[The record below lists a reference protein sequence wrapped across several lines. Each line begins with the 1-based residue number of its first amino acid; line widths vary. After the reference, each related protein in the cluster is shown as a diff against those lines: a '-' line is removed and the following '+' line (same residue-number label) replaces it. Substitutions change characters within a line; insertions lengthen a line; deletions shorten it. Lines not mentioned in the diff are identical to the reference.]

1 MSVREF
7 TIGAEDGLGGPALGG
22 TRSAHIHASLLAAIL
37 DHRLTPGTR
46 LPEDEIGALFGAS
59 RTIVRAALQALAHE
73 RVVVI
78 QPNRG
83 AQVARP
89 TVEEARQVFEAR
101 SLLEPRIAAL
111 AASNANADDVDRLR
125 AHHGEEEAAIRDG
138 DQRRAI
144 ALSARFHN
152 MIAEI
157 SGQTILA
164 GLLREL
170 TSRSSL
176 VVALYWRRKDT
187 TCERHAHREL
197 LDAIASGEGERA
209 ADLMRSHLVDLF
221 SGLDL
226 RERPV
231 KEIGLAAILGE
242 ARGGASRLARSRP
255 LPAGVE
261 GPAGGDRGRG
271 D

>member
-1 MSVREF
+1 MSIRELQ
-7 TIGAEDGLGGPALGG
+7 IPDDARARDRAGLLGD
-22 TRSAHIHASLLAAIL
+22 RSARIRDALLAAIL
-37 DHRLTPGTR
+37 YHRLSPGTR

-83 AQVARP
+83 AHVAHP
-89 TVEEARQVFEAR
+89 TVEEARKVFEAR
-101 SLLEPRIAAL
+101 SLIEPRVAAL
-111 AASNANADDVDRLR
+111 AAIQAKPADVARLH
-125 AHHGEEEAAIRDG
+125 AHHLEEEAAIRDG

-152 MIAEI
+152 MIADI
-157 SGQTILA
+157 ADQSILA
-164 GLLREL
+164 GFVREL

-176 VVALYWRRKDT
+176 VVALYWSRKDA
-187 TCERHAHREL
+187 TCERHAHHEL
-197 LDAIASGEGERA
+197 LDAIGDGQPDRA

-226 RERPV
+226 RERPARND
-231 KEIGLAAILGE
+231 IGLAEKLG
-242 ARGGASRLARSRP
+242 AAT
-255 LPAGVE
+255 
-261 GPAGGDRGRG
+261 
-271 D
+271 

>member
-1 MSVREF
+1 MSVSELGLDAVNGGSGGRALR
-7 TIGAEDGLGGPALGG
+7 GA
-22 TRSAHIHASLLAAIL
+22 RSARIYSALLAAIL
-37 DHRLTPGTR
+37 DHRLMPGTR

-83 AQVARP
+83 AQVAQP

-111 AASNANADDVDRLR
+111 AATHATPDDVARLR
-125 AHHGEEEAAIRDG
+125 AHHAEEEAAIRGG

-157 SGQTILA
+157 ADQTILE
-164 GLLREL
+164 GFVREL
-170 TSRSSL
+170 MSRSSL
-176 VVALYWRRKDT
+176 VVALYWRRRDA
-187 TCERHAHREL
+187 TCERHAHHEL
-197 LDAIASGEGERA
+197 LDAIAAGQPERA

-226 RERPV
+226 RQRVITET
-231 KEIGLAAILGE
+231 GLADILG
-242 ARGGASRLARSRP
+242 
-255 LPAGVE
+255 GVE
-261 GPAGGDRGRG
+261 
-271 D
+271 